1 MIPQLGPL
9 EILVVIVVA
18 LLVFGPNRLPEVA
31 RQVGRGIREVKRVQ
45 EQLSTELHGVL
56 HADEEPDGPP
66 TFDPGASLAAPIVR
80 ADSEP
85 GHAPSRFHAPATPEP
100 SSAPAATAPEV
111 GRAPSR
117 FRPPAST

>member
-31 RQVGRGIREVKRVQ
+31 RQVGRGIREVKKVQ

-56 HADEEPDGPP
+56 HADEEPADAY
-66 TFDPGASLAAPIVR
+66 DPGATLAAPIR
-80 ADSEP
+80 TAEP
-85 GHAPSRFHAPATPEP
+85 DRTGPVPG
-100 SSAPAATAPEV
+100 PAATPGDPIHRPEP

-117 FRPPAST
+117 FRPPAGL

>member
-31 RQVGRGIREVKRVQ
+31 RQVGRGIREVKKVQ
-45 EQLSTELHGVL
+45 EQLSTELHDVL
-56 HADEEPDGPP
+56 HADEAP
-66 TFDPGASLAAPIVR
+66 TDTYDPGATLAAPIR
-80 ADSEP
+80 TADPEP
-85 GHAPSRFHAPATPEP
+85 QGPPTGHAATPGDPTRRTEP
-100 SSAPAATAPEV
+100 

-117 FRPPAST
+117 FRPPAGP

>member
-31 RQVGRGIREVKRVQ
+31 RQVGRGIREVKKVQ
-45 EQLSTELHGVL
+45 EQLSSELHGVL
-56 HADEEPDGPP
+56 HADEDVAEPPS
-66 TFDPGASLAAPIVR
+66 FDPGATLAAPIR
-80 ADSEP
+80 RPDAEP
-85 GHAPSRFHAPATPEP
+85 GHAPSRFHAPDPVPTAEP
-100 SSAPAATAPEV
+100 TAPEV

>member
-56 HADEEPDGPP
+56 HADDEPEPP
-66 TFDPGASLAAPIVR
+66 MTFDPAATLAAPIDR
-80 ADSEP
+80 PDPEP
-85 GHAPSRFHAPATPEP
+85 GHAPSRSHAPEAP
-100 SSAPAATAPEV
+100 PAAPSGAPEV

>member
-18 LLVFGPNRLPEVA
+18 LLVFGPNRLPEDA

-56 HADEEPDGPP
+56 HADEEPETPP
-66 TFDPGASLAAPIVR
+66 SFDPGATLAAPIHRPDV
-80 ADSEP
+80 EP
-85 GHAPSRFHAPATPEP
+85 GHAPSRFHAPEAPPTAAPSAPEP
-100 SSAPAATAPEV
+100 

-117 FRPPAST
+117 FRPPANT

>member
-18 LLVFGPNRLPEVA
+18 LLVFGPSRLPEVA
-31 RQVGRGIREVKRVQ
+31 RQVGRGIREVKKVQ

-56 HADEEPDGPP
+56 HADEEPETPP
-66 TFDPGASLAAPIVR
+66 SFDPGATLAAPIHRTDVGG
-80 ADSEP
+80 AEP
-85 GHAPSRFHAPATPEP
+85 GPTAPPGP
-100 SSAPAATAPEV
+100 PEV

>member
-9 EILVVIVVA
+9 EILVVVIVA

-45 EQLSTELHGVL
+45 EQLSSELHGVL
-56 HADEEPDGPP
+56 HADETPTE
-66 TFDPGASLAAPIVR
+66 TFDPGATLAAPIR
-80 ADSEP
+80 HTEP
-85 GHAPSRFHAPATPEP
+85 TPEP
-100 SSAPAATAPEV
+100 PADRADAPASRTPPGREP

-117 FRPPAST
+117 FRPPTST

>member
-45 EQLSTELHGVL
+45 AQLSDELHDVL
-56 HADEEPDGPP
+56 HGDEEPSPP
-66 TFDPGASLAAPIVR
+66 STFDPGATLAAPIVR
-80 ADSEP
+80 PGAEP
-85 GHAPSRFHAPATPEP
+85 GHAPSRFDAPEP
-100 SSAPAATAPEV
+100 SPSPAPEV

-117 FRPPAST
+117 FRPPAAG